1 MSDSP
6 AGASSGGSLE
16 SLRRANRLRVVDA
29 LRREGS
35 VSRGDLMRITNLSR
49 TTITTLIGEL
59 QDYGIVVESEV
70 DPRPERPGRGRPPT
84 RLRLTPR
91 AGAALGVDFGHR
103 HLRVALAD
111 LSSTV
116 LAERRVDVDVDTS
129 AEHALDAAAAMVAEV
144 LDEAGL
150 SIQQVIGV
158 GMGLPGP
165 IDRRTGLVRS
175 SVILPGW
182 VGLNAGDEFARRLN
196 VHVDVDNDANLG
208 ALGEHT
214 LGAGRG
220 YDDVIYVKVASG
232 IGAGIV
238 LGGRLHRGVT
248 GNAGEIGHVQVRPDG
263 VVCRCGN
270 RGCLETVAS
279 ATALLATLRP
289 VHGSELDMSGLLELA
304 GREDPG
310 TLRVIKDAGRAV
322 GQALGDLCN
331 SLNPAAIIVGGELSA
346 VGPSL
351 IEGIREAVDRH
362 AQPGAA
368 EAVSVMRGVLGDRAE
383 VLGALT
389 LVIGD
394 TERLSSVGLVALRD
408 DDAAAW
414 KPGSP

>member
-1 MSDSP
+1 VSDSP

-16 SLRRANRLRVVDA
+16 SLRQGNRRRVVDA
-29 LRREGS
+29 LRREGN
-35 VSRGDLMRITNLSR
+35 VSRGDLMRITGLSR

-59 QDYGIVVESEV
+59 QDVGMVVESEV
-70 DPRPERPGRGRPPT
+70 DPRPERQGRGRPPT
-84 RLRLTPR
+84 LLRLTST
-91 AGAALGVDFGHR
+91 AGAALGIDFGHR

-116 LAERRVDVDVDTS
+116 LAERRADLEVDTA
-129 AEHALDAAAAMVAEV
+129 AEHALDAAAGLVAEV
-144 LDEAGL
+144 LAEAGL
-150 SIQQVIGV
+150 SIEQVIGV

-165 IDRRTGLVRS
+165 IDPRTGLVRS

-182 VGLNAGDEFARRLN
+182 VGLNAAEQLGRRLN

-220 YDDVIYVKVASG
+220 LDDVIYVKVASG
-232 IGAGIV
+232 IGAGII

-248 GNAGEIGHVQVRPDG
+248 GNAGEIGHVQVRRDG

-279 ATALLATLRP
+279 ATALLDTLRP
-289 VHGSELDMSGLLELA
+289 VHGSGLDLPGLLELA
-304 GREDPG
+304 RAEDLG

-346 VGPSL
+346 AGQSL
-351 IEGIREAVDRH
+351 IEGIRESVDRH

-368 EAVSVMRGVLGDRAE
+368 EAVTVMRGVLGDRAE

-394 TERLSSVGLVALRD
+394 TERLSSVGLVALRED
-408 DDAAAW
+408 EAAA
-414 KPGSP
+414 S

>member
-1 MSDSP
+1 
-6 AGASSGGSLE
+6 
-16 SLRRANRLRVVDA
+16 VVDA

-35 VSRGDLMRITNLSR
+35 VSRGDLMRITGLSR

-59 QDYGIVVESEV
+59 QERRMVVESEV
-70 DPRPERPGRGRPPT
+70 DGRAERPGRGRPPT
-84 RLRLTPR
+84 LLRLTPT

-103 HLRVALAD
+103 HLRVAVAD

-116 LAERRVDVDVDTS
+116 LAERRADLDVDTA
-129 AEHALDAAAAMVAEV
+129 AEHALDAAAGMVAEV
-144 LDEAGL
+144 LEEAGL
-150 SIQQVIGV
+150 SIDQVIGA
-158 GMGLPGP
+158 GMGIPGP
-165 IDRRTGLVRS
+165 IDRTTGLVRS

-182 VGLNAGDEFARRLN
+182 VGLNAAERFARRLN

-208 ALGEHT
+208 ALGEYT

-232 IGAGIV
+232 IGAGII

-279 ATALLATLRP
+279 ATAVLDTLRP
-289 VHGSELDMSGLLELA
+289 IHGSGLGLPGLLELA
-304 GREDPG
+304 TAGDPG
-310 TLRVIKDAGRAV
+310 TLRVINDAGRAV

-346 VGPSL
+346 AGQSL
-351 IEGIREAVDRH
+351 LEGIRESVDRH

-368 EAVSVMRGVLGDRAE
+368 EAVTVMRGILGDRAE

-389 LVIGD
+389 LVVGD
-394 TERLSSVGLVALRD
+394 TERLSSVGLLALRED
-408 DDAAAW
+408 EAAA
-414 KPGSP
+414 S